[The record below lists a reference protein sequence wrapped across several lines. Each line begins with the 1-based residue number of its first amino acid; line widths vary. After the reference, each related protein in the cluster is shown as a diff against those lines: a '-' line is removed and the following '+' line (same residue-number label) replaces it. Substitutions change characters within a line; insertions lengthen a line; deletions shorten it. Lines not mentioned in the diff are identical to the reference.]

1 MLGFHARQKSLI
13 SIKELKKQDIE
24 VVVQYI
30 EPELEME
37 TSDDDDTRTT
47 KPSRQRRNLVL
58 IYLLFL
64 GEAIMASSLSAQVV
78 VLVPASAG
86 CMGIEASFL
95 RSFFECA
102 YFAGCTAGFLWGW
115 CADRAG
121 RRLVAMS
128 GLSGMAVC
136 CLGMGFATSIT
147 SFAALRFLAGVVSS
161 AVTTAG
167 LAMLA
172 DITQGT
178 KSRVAVVAR
187 LPIISLCGSAG
198 SFAANAIRVWSDRWG
213 FAVFHRYPGL
223 SGQLACSSLVCVL
236 ALAELVLLEE
246 TLPMSVA
253 MDAYDC
259 EKAALLDDSDDLL
272 TLAEA
277 LDDRS
282 ATTMARRLSTG
293 QLVNAPSIVMLLA
306 SFSILSLHSIT
317 FDELLP
323 HISHN
328 VSHAAGLGLRC
339 SWVSTI
345 KLLIAFCAAVS
356 ILHLV
361 PRLIERVGLLNGYRR
376 MIWAFP
382 ALFITIPLA
391 GLAVGSTGAASW
403 LPVVSIAAMLAK
415 ATVAGAAQV
424 LALLL
429 ILAAAPDTQSTGQ
442 TIGILSLAELFKAL
456 SVGLSGL
463 SYYLSDDLS
472 MLALNSG
479 SWGILAAF
487 AVAGAIITR
496 KLRETPRVG
505 ADIPESCLTWQSIF
519 DADSET
525 DEGP

>member
-13 SIKELKKQDIE
+13 SIKELKKEAIE
-24 VVVQYI
+24 VAVQYI

-37 TSDDDDTRTT
+37 ASDDDESRTT

-64 GEAIMASSLSAQVV
+64 AEAIMASSLSAQVV

-115 CADRAG
+115 CADREG

-128 GLSGMAVC
+128 GLSGMAIC
-136 CLGMGFATSIT
+136 CVAMGFATSIT
-147 SFAALRFLAGVVSS
+147 SFTALRFLAGVVSS
-161 AVTTAG
+161 AVTIAG

-172 DITQGT
+172 DVTQGT
-178 KSRVAVVAR
+178 KSRVAVV
-187 LPIISLCGSAG
+187 
-198 SFAANAIRVWSDRWG
+198 
-213 FAVFHRYPGL
+213 
-223 SGQLACSSLVCVL
+223 
-236 ALAELVLLEE
+236 
-246 TLPMSVA
+246 TLPMSVTT
-253 MDAYDC
+253 DAYDC

-277 LDDRS
+277 LEDSS
-282 ATTMARRLSTG
+282 ATAVVRRLSTG

-328 VSHAAGLGLRC
+328 VSHAAGLGLPC
-339 SWVSTI
+339 TWVSTI

-356 ILHLV
+356 VLHLV
-361 PRLIERVGLLNGYRR
+361 PRLIGRVGLLNGYRR
-376 MIWAFP
+376 TIWAFP
-382 ALFITIPLA
+382 ALYITLPLA
-391 GLAVGSTGAASW
+391 GLAVGSTGPASW
-403 LPVVSIAAMLAK
+403 LPAFVAVSAMLVK
-415 ATVAGAAQV
+415 ATIAGAAQV

-429 ILAAAPDTQSTGQ
+429 ILSAAPDTQSTGQ

-463 SYYLSDDLS
+463 CYYLSDDLS

-479 SWGILAAF
+479 SWGILAGF

-505 ADIPESCLTWQSIF
+505 PDIPESCLMWQSMF
-519 DADSET
+519 DVDSET
-525 DEGP
+525 DEGS

>member
-1 MLGFHARQKSLI
+1 MIGFHARQRSLI
-13 SIKELKKQDIE
+13 SIKELEKEDIE
-24 VVVQYI
+24 VAVQYI

-37 TSDDDDTRTT
+37 ASDSGTRTA
-47 KPSRQRRNLVL
+47 KPSSQRRNLVM

-64 GEAIMASSLSAQVV
+64 AEAIMASSLSAQVV

-121 RRLVAMS
+121 RRLVAMG

-161 AVTTAG
+161 AVTIAG

-178 KSRVAVVAR
+178 KSRVAVVTR
-187 LPIISLCGSAG
+187 LPMISLCGSAG
-198 SFAANAIRVWSDRWG
+198 TFAANAIRVWSDRWG
-213 FAVFHRYPGL
+213 FALFHRYPGL
-223 SGQLACSSLVCVL
+223 SSQLACSSLVCVL

-253 MDAYDC
+253 TDAYDC
-259 EKAALLDDSDDLL
+259 EKAALLDHSDDLL

-282 ATTMARRLSTG
+282 ATAAGRLGTG
-293 QLVNAPSIVMLLA
+293 QLINAPSIVMLLA

-328 VSHAAGLGLRC
+328 VSHATGLGLPC

-345 KLLIAFCAAVS
+345 KLVIAFCAAVS
-356 ILHLV
+356 VLHLV
-361 PRLIERVGLLNGYRR
+361 PRLIGRVGLLNGYRR
-376 MIWAFP
+376 TIWAFP
-382 ALFITIPLA
+382 ALYITIPLA

-403 LPVVSIAAMLAK
+403 LPALVAVLAMLVK
-415 ATVAGAAQV
+415 ATIAGVAQV

-429 ILAAAPDTQSTGQ
+429 ILSAAPDTQSTGQ
-442 TIGILSLAELFKAL
+442 TIGILSIAELFKAL

-472 MLALNSG
+472 MLPLNSG
-479 SWGILAAF
+479 SWGILAGF

-505 ADIPESCLTWQSIF
+505 TDIPESCLTWQSIF

-525 DEGP
+525 DAGS